1 MAVPAPRPPR
11 EALPG
16 AALQQPYGP
25 AGSVA
30 APSVRQPA
38 LPGLNEW
45 LVEAADLAQAEQQRR
60 QLAAYGLGIVSRQH
74 LAGLGRYISVFRLPP
89 SADLAEWAERLRQ
102 AFPEWRQEAN
112 QRYNPLSTA
121 ASPDALRQWG
131 ARAMGRASPAGESCG
146 AGVRLALLDGPVDAA
161 LGEFSGAQ
169 LRFESLVPPRF
180 ASQAEA
186 DRRHASGIVALW
198 LGRREV
204 AGVIPGAEVVA
215 LGVLGVDAEA
225 PLHGRTDW
233 LLLALDRLA
242 LEQPPVQVVNLSLG
256 GARSEL
262 LAQVFAE
269 LSSRMQF
276 VAAAG
281 NDGAAQLRYPAAY
294 PEVLAV
300 GAVDARLRRSRWSNY
315 GRLLDLVAPGED
327 LWTVDER
334 GAGYFASGTSFAAP
348 LVSAALALSVSPQ
361 ALQLQARDLGVA
373 GRDDEYGSG
382 LARLPG
388 CR

>member
-1 MAVPAPRPPR
+1 MRPAPRPVR
-11 EALPG
+11 DALPG

-30 APSVRQPA
+30 APAARQPA
-38 LPGLNEW
+38 LPALNEW

-60 QLAAYGLGIVSRQH
+60 QLAAYGVGIVSRQH

-112 QRYNPLSTA
+112 QRYSPLTA
-121 ASPDALRQWG
+121 PAPSADALQQWG
-131 ARAMGRASPAGESCG
+131 ARAMGRASPARESCG
-146 AGVRLALLDGPVDAA
+146 EGARLALLDGPLDTS
-161 LGEFSGAQ
+161 LSEFSRAR

-198 LGRREV
+198 LGRHEV
-204 AGVIPGAEVVA
+204 AGLVPGAEVVA

-262 LAQVFAE
+262 LARVFAE
-269 LSSRMQF
+269 LSVRMQF

-361 ALQLQARDLGVA
+361 ALLLQAHDLGMA

-382 LARLPG
+382 LARLSG